1 MQCPRLL
8 CTIFLSISIVVEF
21 PLASKALAVAQDPD
35 PVIAFEHKKG
45 GYGDYLAAVFAA
57 RTDDSDVASRL
68 YNNVLALNPNNTDLR
83 RITFYHSVLA
93 GNNIAVQL
101 AKSQKDPIADLV
113 LANDA
118 IVKGQWQDAYRY
130 VSHPPMDVF
139 SQITYPLLQAWCLYG
154 EGKKDQALALLI
166 KNSQGKPLSA
176 LYALHAGI
184 MYSLAKDEANAGVYF
199 EKANKLFPGEDL
211 FLTQTYGNW
220 LIRNH
225 RAGKA
230 EAMVSNLVKNLP
242 FLAVSTQDLENNL
255 QHFPL
260 QNAQQAV
267 AQVYLAMA
275 SLLQQELSS
284 QQDDDSDVDQKVAN
298 KVALHTEQIFL
309 RLALK
314 LNPNLSS
321 AKMMLSGILAQE
333 KHYEAA
339 KDVLLPVAEN
349 DPLKTVIRLRVARLN
364 ALLDHNQEAEQ
375 EIKALIQAYP
385 LSADIRQALGD
396 IYFDQKQFKE
406 AVETYSKVIDLT
418 QLMDSSIWPVF
429 FARAVSYEKLGEWN
443 KAEKDLKQALVFAPN
458 EPMLLNY
465 LGYSWV
471 LKGKNLQ
478 EAQEILQKAVDIA
491 PKEGAIRDS
500 LGWAMMANEQYDEAV
515 IQLELAAET
524 IPQDPELNYHLGVA
538 YWKTGRHQEA
548 INQWNVALTCK
559 PTPEEKELILKAL
572 QNAKD
577 NKDIA
582 VINIEKQ
589 K

>member
-93 GNNIAVQL
+93 GNDIAVHL

-118 IVKGQWQDAYRY
+118 IVKGQWQEAYRH

-154 EGKKDQALALLI
+154 EGKKDQALALLT

-184 MYSLAKDEANAGVYF
+184 MYTLAKDEANAGVYF

-211 FLTQTYGNW
+211 LLTQTYGNW

-255 QHFPL
+255 QRFPL

-267 AQVYLAMA
+267 AQVYLVMA

-396 IYFDQKQFKE
+396 IYFDQKQFKG

-418 QLMDSSIWPVF
+418 QLMDSSLWPVF
-429 FARAVSYEKLGEWN
+429 FARAVSYEKLGEWD

>member
-199 EKANKLFPGEDL
+199 GKANKLFPGEDL

>member
-68 YNNVLALNPNNTDLR
+68 YNNVLALNPNNDDLR

-93 GNNIAVQL
+93 GNDIAVQL

-118 IVKGQWQDAYRY
+118 IVKGQWQEAYRY

-154 EGKKDQALALLI
+154 EGKKDQALALLT

-211 FLTQTYGNW
+211 LLTQTYGNW

-255 QHFPL
+255 QRFPL

-396 IYFDQKQFKE
+396 IYFDQKQFKG

-418 QLMDSSIWPVF
+418 QLMDSSLWPVF
-429 FARAVSYEKLGEWN
+429 FARAVSYEKLGEWD

-500 LGWAMMANEQYDEAV
+500 LGWAMMANDQYADAV
-515 IQLELAAET
+515 TQLELAAET

-572 QNAKD
+572 QNAKE

-582 VINIEKQ
+582 VINTEK
-589 K
+589 

>member
-21 PLASKALAVAQDPD
+21 PLASKALAIAQDPD

-68 YNNVLALNPNNTDLR
+68 YNNVLALNPNNDDLR

-93 GNNIAVQL
+93 GNDIAVQL

-118 IVKGQWQDAYRY
+118 IVKGQWQEAYRY

-154 EGKKDQALALLI
+154 EGKKDQALALLT

-211 FLTQTYGNW
+211 LLTQTYGNW

-255 QHFPL
+255 QRFPL

-396 IYFDQKQFKE
+396 IYFDQKQFKG

-418 QLMDSSIWPVF
+418 QLMDSSLWPVF
-429 FARAVSYEKLGEWN
+429 FARAVSYEKLGEWD

-500 LGWAMMANEQYDEAV
+500 LGWAMMANDQYADAV
-515 IQLELAAET
+515 TQLELAAET

-559 PTPEEKELILKAL
+559 PTSEEKALILKAL
-572 QNAKD
+572 QDAKE

>member
-93 GNNIAVQL
+93 GNDIAVHL

-118 IVKGQWQDAYRY
+118 IVKGQWQEAYRY

-154 EGKKDQALALLI
+154 EGKKDQALALLT

-211 FLTQTYGNW
+211 LLTQTYGNW

-396 IYFDQKQFKE
+396 IYFDQKQFKG

-418 QLMDSSIWPVF
+418 QLMDSSLWPVF
-429 FARAVSYEKLGEWN
+429 FARAVSYEKLGEWD

-500 LGWAMMANEQYDEAV
+500 LGWAMMANDQYADAV
-515 IQLELAAET
+515 TQLELAAET

-559 PTPEEKELILKAL
+559 PTSEEKALILKAL
-572 QNAKD
+572 QDAKE

>member
-57 RTDDSDVASRL
+57 RTDDSDVASRF

-83 RITFYHSVLA
+83 RITFYHGVLA
-93 GNNIAVQL
+93 GNDIAVQL
-101 AKSQKDPIADLV
+101 AKGQKDPISDLV

-154 EGKKDQALALLI
+154 EGKKDQAIALLT

-184 MYSLAKDEANAGVYF
+184 MYSLAKDEVNAGVYF

-211 FLTQTYGNW
+211 LLTETYGNW

-284 QQDDDSDVDQKVAN
+284 QQDDSDVDQKVAN

-339 KDVLLPVAEN
+339 KDVLLPIAEN

-364 ALLDHNQEAEQ
+364 ALLDHNKEAEQ

-429 FARAVSYEKLGEWN
+429 FARAVSYEKLGEWD

-491 PKEGAIRDS
+491 PDEGAIRDS
-500 LGWAMMANEQYDEAV
+500 LGWAMMANDQYADAV
-515 IQLELAAET
+515 KQLELAAQT

-572 QNAKD
+572 QNAKE

-582 VINIEKQ
+582 VINTEK
-589 K
+589 

>member
-349 DPLKTVIRLRVARLN
+349 DQLKTVIRLRVARLN
-364 ALLDHNQEAEQ
+364 ALLDHNQEDEQ

>member
-1 MQCPRLL
+1 MQCQRLL

-21 PLASKALAVAQDPD
+21 PLASKALAIAQDSD

-118 IVKGQWQDAYRY
+118 IIKGQWQEAYRY

-154 EGKKDQALALLI
+154 EGKKDQALALLT

-211 FLTQTYGNW
+211 LLTETYGNW

-339 KDVLLPVAEN
+339 KDVLLPIAEN

-364 ALLDHNQEAEQ
+364 ALLDHNKEAEQ

-418 QLMDSSIWPVF
+418 QLMDSSLWPVF
-429 FARAVSYEKLGEWN
+429 FARAVSYEKLGEWD

-500 LGWAMMANEQYDEAV
+500 LGWAMMANKQYDDA
-515 IQLELAAET
+515 IRQLELAAET

-572 QNAKD
+572 QNAKE

-582 VINIEKQ
+582 VINTEK
-589 K
+589 

>member
-21 PLASKALAVAQDPD
+21 PLASKALAIAQDPD
-35 PVIAFEHKKG
+35 PVLAFEHKKG

-93 GNNIAVQL
+93 GNDIAVQL

-154 EGKKDQALALLI
+154 EGNKDQALALLI

-184 MYSLAKDEANAGVYF
+184 MYSLAKDEVNAGVYF
-199 EKANKLFPGEDL
+199 EKANKMFPGEDL
-211 FLTQTYGNW
+211 LLTQAYGNW

-242 FLAVSTQDLENNL
+242 FLAVSTQNLENNL
-255 QHFPL
+255 QRFPL

-339 KDVLLPVAEN
+339 KEVLLPIEEH
-349 DPLKTVIRLRVARLN
+349 DSLKTVIQLRVARLN
-364 ALLDHNQEAEQ
+364 ALLGHNQEAEQ
-375 EIKALIQAYP
+375 EIKTLIQAYP

-406 AVETYSKVIDLT
+406 AVETYSKVIELT

-429 FARAVSYEKLGEWN
+429 FARAVSYEKLGEWD

-500 LGWAMMANEQYDEAV
+500 LGWAMVANNQYADAV
-515 IQLELAAET
+515 VQLELAAET

-548 INQWNVALTCK
+548 INQWNVALTCS
-559 PTPEEKELILKAL
+559 PTPEEKALILKAL
-572 QNAKD
+572 QDPKE

-582 VINIEKQ
+582 VINTEKQ

>member
-57 RTDDSDVASRL
+57 RTDDSDVASRF

-83 RITFYHSVLA
+83 RITFYHGVLA
-93 GNNIAVQL
+93 GNDIAVQL
-101 AKSQKDPIADLV
+101 AKGQKDPISDLV

-154 EGKKDQALALLI
+154 EGKKDQAIALLT

-184 MYSLAKDEANAGVYF
+184 MYSLAKDEVNAGVYF

-211 FLTQTYGNW
+211 LLTETYGNW

-385 LSADIRQALGD
+385 LSADITQALGD

-582 VINIEKQ
+582 VINTEK
-589 K
+589 